1 MASEV
6 SAHGHLALLP
16 LDLRKAEYPVR
27 KGMVKDAVHLIIAG
41 KGRGEEEERKRER
54 ERQTDRK
61 GLGSQY
67 PFQGHTSSELT
78 SSH

>member
-54 ERQTDRK
+54 ETDRQK
-61 GLGSQY
+61 RAGVPISFSRAHLQ
-67 PFQGHTSSELT
+67 
-78 SSH
+78 